1 MNASNCNL
9 LKLENQ
15 VCFPLY
21 AVSRIITQQYKPLL
35 DALEITYPQY
45 LVLMVLWET
54 DGIPVKELSEKLF
67 LETNTLTP
75 LLKRLEQKDIVTRVR
90 SKADERKVIISLTQ
104 KGKDLK
110 LKAKEIPEKL
120 MLQLD
125 CLDINEDEI
134 ATLKRL
140 LDKFLNTLNNK

>member
-54 DGIPVKELSEKLF
+54 DGVPVKELSEKLF

-125 CLDINEDEI
+125 CLDINEDEV